1 MGGGGARGAAHIGVL
16 KTLHSE
22 NIKFDLISGTSAG
35 SVIGAMYASTKDPSW
50 IEKRFKKFVN
60 SKPFSRLLVKK
71 ISKNQKLGSVINQ
84 LIKKGSQGYMF
95 INGFNRTAILK
106 KALERSIILFNSL

>member
-1 MGGGGARGAAHIGVL
+1 MGGGGARGAAHIEFL

-35 SVIGAMYASTKDPSW
+35 SVIGAMYASTMDPSW
-50 IEKRFKKFVN
+50 IEKGLRN
-60 SKPFSRLLVKK
+60 LLTQKPFSRLLVKK

-84 LIKKGSQGYMF
+84 LIKKGSQG
-95 INGFNRTAILK
+95 TC
-106 KALERSIILFNSL
+106 SLMGLTVLQY